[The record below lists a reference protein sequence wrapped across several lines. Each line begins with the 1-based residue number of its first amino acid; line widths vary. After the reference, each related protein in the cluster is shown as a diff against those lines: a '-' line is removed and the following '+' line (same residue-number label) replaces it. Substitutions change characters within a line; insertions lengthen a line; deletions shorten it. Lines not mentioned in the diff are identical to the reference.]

1 MSFDMHGKN
10 VLVTGASSGLG
21 RHFATVLARAGA
33 RVAVAARRTE
43 MLDRLAEEIAEEG
56 GRALPLRMDV
66 RDVASVREAFEAAET
81 ELGMLSVVISNAGI
95 AGAAPSLEM
104 EDADWNAVVETNLSG
119 VWHVAREAARRMQ
132 QQQISGNIVNT
143 ASVLGVK
150 GAERLAAYCAA
161 KAGVVN
167 LTRAL
172 ATEWARRDIRV
183 NALAPGYFMTDLNR
197 EFLQS
202 SAGEK
207 LRDSIPQQ
215 RFGQF
220 ADLEGPILLL
230 ASDASR
236 YMTGSVLTV
245 DGGLTARL

>member
-43 MLDRLAEEIAEEG
+43 QLDRLAEEIAESG

-81 ELGMLSVVISNAGI
+81 ELGVLSVVISNAGI

-104 EDADWNAVVETNLSG
+104 EDADWDAVVETNLSG

-132 QQQISGNIVNT
+132 QQQIAGNIVNT

-150 GAERLAAYCAA
+150 GADRLAAYCAA

>member
-21 RHFATVLARAGA
+21 RYFATVLARAGA

-43 MLDRLAEEIAEEG
+43 QLNRLAEEIAESG

-81 ELGMLSVVISNAGI
+81 ELGVLSVVISNAGI

-104 EDADWNAVVETNLSG
+104 EDADWDAVVETNLSG

-132 QQQISGNIVNT
+132 QQQIAGNIVNT

-150 GAERLAAYCAA
+150 GADRLAAYCAA

-207 LRDSIPQQ
+207 LRDSIPQR

-220 ADLEGPILLL
+220 SDLEGPILLL

>member
-43 MLDRLAEEIAEEG
+43 QLDRLAEEIAGSG

-81 ELGMLSVVISNAGI
+81 ELGVLSVVISNAGI

-104 EDADWNAVVETNLSG
+104 EEADWDAVVETNLSG

-132 QQQISGNIVNT
+132 QQQIAGNIVNT

-150 GAERLAAYCAA
+150 GAGRLAAYCAA